1 MRGPVPGWRGDLDEA
16 VETAEWW
23 KDYLAQVIA
32 TIPLRGPKEVSPHEL
47 LKEIGPSS
55 RAPDIQAESP
65 LLMDSDSEEEVHSP
79 TLLEAPVH
87 NLINFEFPAT
97 MLKSWKIQP

>member
-1 MRGPVPGWRGDLDEA
+1 MRGAVPGWRGDLDEA

-32 TIPLRGPKEVSPHEL
+32 TIPLRGPKEVPPHEL

-55 RAPDIQAESP
+55 SRAPDIQAESH
-65 LLMDSDSEEEVHSP
+65 LLMDSDSEEEVPSP
-79 TLLEAPVH
+79 TL
-87 NLINFEFPAT
+87 FETPIR
-97 MLKSWKIQP
+97 KR